1 VHRAGALA
9 VVDGVCFCPHGLPD
23 IAALGADIY
32 LFSLYKV
39 FGPHVGAMYVRRE
52 LAAALPSQ
60 AHVFKGDE
68 LAGRFTPAGPDHP
81 QVAALNG
88 VIDYMEAV
96 AAGHGHAGLPVPGRA
111 AAVRQLFRDYEC
123 ERLQPLLDFLG
134 GCGRVR
140 LIGSTTAAART
151 PTVAF
156 TVAGRSS
163 ASIAG
168 ELAARGIGAGVG
180 NFYAWRLLQALGID
194 TADGVVR
201 VSLVHYTSPED
212 VDRLIETLRPLLQ

>member
-1 VHRAGALA
+1 V
-9 VVDGVCFCPHGLPD
+9 
-23 IAALGADIY
+23 
-32 LFSLYKV
+32 
-39 FGPHVGAMYVRRE
+39 
-52 LAAALPSQ
+52 Q
-60 AHVFKGDE
+60 
-68 LAGRFTPAGPDHP
+68 
-81 QVAALNG
+81 
-88 VIDYMEAV
+88 
-96 AAGHGHAGLPVPGRA
+96 GRA

-123 ERLQPLLDFLG
+123 ALVQPLLDFLG
-134 GCGRVR
+134 GCSRVR
-140 LIGSTTAAART
+140 LIGSATATART

-168 ELAARGIGAGVG
+168 ELAVHGIGAGVG

-212 VDRLIETLRPLLQ
+212 VDRLIATLRPLLQ